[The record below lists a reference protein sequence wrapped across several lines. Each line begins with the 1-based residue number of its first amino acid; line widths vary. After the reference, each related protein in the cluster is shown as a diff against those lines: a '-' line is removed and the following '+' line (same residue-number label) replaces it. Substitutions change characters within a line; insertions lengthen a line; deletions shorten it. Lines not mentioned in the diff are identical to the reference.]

1 MKKIFLVCSNIIVL
15 SLFLIVASKNN
26 SRFVEIDEKEYSKV
40 FNQEISGNLTNQH
53 KYIEDIALNTSG
65 KEIRRWGIRRNKDH
79 NTPYADLGAPQL
91 LKKYNSYY
99 IGDTNSKKIYLTF
112 DEGYENGYTGSILN
126 TLKNENV
133 KAVFFITGPYLKDH
147 EELVER
153 MIKEGHSVGNHTVNH
168 PSLPSISDQ
177 RIKDEVKKLDYNF
190 YEKFGEHM
198 SFFRAP
204 KGEYSERTL
213 KITNDMG
220 YINLFWS
227 IAYDDWYRDKVRG
240 SEYAHKII
248 TNNLHNGAI
257 ILLHA
262 VSKDN
267 ADALPEI
274 IKSAREL
281 GYEFGDCK
289 KDFIR

>member
-1 MKKIFLVCSNIIVL
+1 MKKKFLVCSNIIIL
-15 SLFLIVASKNN
+15 ALFLIVASKNN
-26 SRFVEIDEKEYSKV
+26 SKFVELEEKDYAKV
-40 FNQEISGNLTNQH
+40 FSTEITGNLINQN
-53 KYIEDIALNTSG
+53 KFIEDIAMNTNS
-65 KEIRRWGIRRNKDH
+65 KEVLRWGIRTNKDH
-79 NTPYADLGAPQL
+79 NIPFADPGTPEL

-99 IGDTNSKKIYLTF
+99 VGDASGKKIYLTF

-133 KAVFFITGPYLKDH
+133 KAVFFITGPYLKGH
-147 EELVER
+147 PELVER

-168 PSLPSISDQ
+168 PSLPEISDQ
-177 RIKDEVKKLDYNF
+177 KIKDEVRNLEYTFFKDFN
-190 YEKFGEHM
+190 EHM
-198 SFFRAP
+198 TFFRAP

-227 IAYDDWYRDKVRG
+227 VAYDDWYRDKVRG
-240 SEYAHKII
+240 KEYAHKMV
-248 TNNLHNGAI
+248 TQNLHNGAI

-267 ADALPEI
+267 AEALGDI

-289 KDFIR
+289 KDFVR